1 MTLAE
6 INNTGLTN
14 MTMNLPLRVLVSRW
28 FMVFATTLILS
39 AAGATYMFGIYSGD
53 IKSSLGYDQTTL
65 NLLSFFKDLGSNV
78 GILSGLINEIS
89 PPWVVLSL
97 GAVLNFFGYFMM
109 WLAVTKKMSTKVWL
123 MCLYIC
129 IGANSQS
136 FANTGALVTCV
147 KNFPESRGAVLGLL
161 KGFVGLSGAILT
173 QIYHAIYGNDSKSLI
188 LLIGWLPAVISFVFL
203 RTVRIIQV
211 VRIPHELKVFYRFLY
226 MSLGLAGYLMV
237 MIIVQKQIDFTRVE
251 YVLSAALV
259 LVLLFLPLGL
269 VIKEEINSWK
279 AKKQALDGIS
289 EVKVVTEKPKSSTH
303 TPQLSPQS
311 SVVTTCEKQVCST
324 TEAPRLPPQSSIAT
338 TETLY
343 QLQPQSL
350 VVTTSSTFEKQV
362 CSTDAHQL
370 QPQSSVVTTDTTFEK
385 QVCSTEAPHQ
395 LPPQSS
401 VATTTDEK
409 SNNTGIDLKDPEASC
424 WKTIFRPPNRGEDF
438 TILQAL
444 FSLDMLILFFSTICG
459 VGGTLTAID
468 NLGQIGTSLGYP
480 KKSIS
485 TFVSLV
491 SIWNYLGRVV
501 AGFLSEHFLQ
511 KYKFPRPLA
520 LTITLIVSCIG
531 HILIAFNVPNG
542 LYIASIIIGFCF
554 GAQWPLLFAIISEL
568 FGLKYY
574 STLYNFGAVASPI
587 GSYLLNVRVAGHL
600 YDKEAEKQLKA
611 LGRTRLKGE
620 DLNCDG
626 VECFKLAFIII
637 TLVTIFGA
645 FVSISLVI
653 RTRKFYKSDIYR
665 KFREQAKEAEME
677 MSLPQNGSIIKG

>member
-1 MTLAE
+1 MSAR
-6 INNTGLTN
+6 TGDIGQTTN
-14 MTMNLPLRVLVSRW
+14 MTMNLPVRVLVSRW
-28 FMVFATTLILS
+28 FMVFATMLILS
-39 AAGATYMFGIYSGD
+39 AAGATYMFGLYSGE

-78 GILSGLINEIS
+78 GVLSGLISEIS
-89 PPWVVLSL
+89 PPWVVLSI
-97 GAVLNFFGYFMM
+97 GAVLNFFGYFMIWM
-109 WLAVTKKMSTKVWL
+109 AVSKKMSTPKVWL

-173 QIYHAIYGNDSKSLI
+173 QIYHAIYGNDDAKSLI
-188 LLIGWLPAVISFVFL
+188 LLIGWLPAIISFVFL
-203 RTVRIIQV
+203 RTIRIIKV
-211 VRIPHELKVFYRFLY
+211 VRIAHELKVFYKFLY
-226 MSLGLAGYLMV
+226 MSLVLAGYLMV
-237 MIIVQKQIDFTRVE
+237 IIILQKKLDFTRAE
-251 YVLSAALV
+251 YGLSAALV

-269 VIKEEINSWK
+269 VIKEEIDSWK
-279 AKKQALDGIS
+279 VKKQALDSIS
-289 EVKVVTEKPKSSTH
+289 EVKVVTEKPKSSEA
-303 TPQLSPQS
+303 PQLPPPS
-311 SVVTTCEKQVCST
+311 S
-324 TEAPRLPPQSSIAT
+324 AT
-338 TETLY
+338 T
-343 QLQPQSL
+343 
-350 VVTTSSTFEKQV
+350 TTT
-362 CSTDAHQL
+362 A
-370 QPQSSVVTTDTTFEK
+370 TTFEK
-385 QVCSTEAPHQ
+385 QALDGVP
-395 LPPQSS
+395 
-401 VATTTDEK
+401 EK
-409 SNNTGIDLKDPEASC
+409 SKSDQEVSC
-424 WKTIFRPPNRGEDF
+424 WKTVFQPPARGEDF

-444 FSLDMLILFFSTICG
+444 FSLDMLILFFATICG

-501 AGFLSEHFLQ
+501 AGFLSEYFLK

-520 LTITLIVSCIG
+520 LSITLVVSCIG
-531 HILIAFNVPNG
+531 HILIAFNVPGG
-542 LYIASIIIGFCF
+542 LYVASIIIGFCF

-574 STLYNFGAVASPI
+574 STLYNFGSVASPI

-611 LGRTRLKGE
+611 LGRQRMKGE
-620 DLNCDG
+620 EMNCDG

-645 FVSISLVI
+645 FVSIILVI
-653 RTRKFYKSDIYR
+653 RTRKFYKSDIYK
-665 KFREQAKEAEME
+665 KFREQAKAAEME
-677 MSLPQNGSIIKG
+677 MELAQNGIK